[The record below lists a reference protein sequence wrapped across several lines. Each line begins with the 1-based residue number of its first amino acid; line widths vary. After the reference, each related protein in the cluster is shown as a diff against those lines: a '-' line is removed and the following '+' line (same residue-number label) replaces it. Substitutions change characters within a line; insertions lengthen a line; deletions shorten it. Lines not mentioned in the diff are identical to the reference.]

1 MFLRRKKYKFNP
13 DTLNFEYQKEIFV
26 KKLIKGISFFILST
40 IVFVGYFFIYTS
52 VLGYELPKT
61 SLLKKRSA
69 VWYSKLDVISA
80 QLAENQNTLYELQLR
95 DNNLYRPIFGMDEI
109 SQDVRNAGF
118 GGVDRYDYLKGL
130 DRSGVLTSLC
140 QETDILI
147 KKAYI
152 QSSSYEDVDV
162 LATKAEEMAYCI
174 PRISPVSP
182 RNTHLSSGYGMR
194 LDPITKDSYKMH
206 SGLDISGPIGTPV
219 YVTGDGVIT
228 KIYYDMFGYGHYIV
242 VDHGFGYK
250 TRYAHLNKVLVKE
263 GQKVKRGDEIAL
275 LGNSGRSTGS
285 HVHYEVIFRGKA
297 INPLNYFNY
306 KIKPSEY
313 AAIIHNRKNNED
325 SVNS

>member
-13 DTLNFEYQKEIFV
+13 ETLNFEYQKEIFA
-26 KKLIKGISFFILST
+26 KRFFKGFSLFLLSIVVFI
-40 IVFVGYFFIYTS
+40 GYFFIYTS

-61 SLLKKRSA
+61 SLLKKQSA
-69 VWYSKLDVISA
+69 VWHSKLDMISSK
-80 QLAENQNTLYELQLR
+80 LEENQNTLYELQLR
-95 DNNLYRPIFGMDEI
+95 DNNLYRPIFGMEEI

-118 GGVDRYDYLKGL
+118 GGVDRYNYLKGL

-152 QSSSYEDVDV
+152 QASSYEDVDA
-162 LATKAEEMAYCI
+162 LAAKAEEMTYCI

-182 RNTHLSSGYGMR
+182 EKSHLSSRYGMR
-194 LDPITKDSYKMH
+194 LDPITKDRYKMH
-206 SGLDISGPIGTPV
+206 SGLDIAGPTGTPV
-219 YVTGDGVIT
+219 YVTGNGVVT
-228 KIYYDMFGYGHYIV
+228 KVHYDMFGYGLYIE

-250 TRYAHLNKVLVKE
+250 TKYAHLNKALVKE
-263 GQKVKRGDEIAL
+263 GQKVNRGDEIAL
-275 LGNSGRSTGS
+275 LGDSGRSTGS
-285 HVHYEVIFRGKA
+285 HVHYEVIFRGRTR
-297 INPLNYFNY
+297 NPLNYFNY

-313 AAIIHNRKNNED
+313 AAIVNDRNNDEN